1 MFPCLT
7 SCVSRY
13 PVLVAGNPGH
23 QERIKFM
30 FSSFKSKPCVDS
42 REVSISTAFPKADD
56 AWQDPGAIVGPHH
69 QAATTV
75 ALGGI
80 SSYKISECE
89 ISVL

>member
-1 MFPCLT
+1 MLPCLT

-23 QERIKFM
+23 QERIKLILF
-30 FSSFKSKPCVDS
+30 SFKSKPCVDS
-42 REVSISTAFPKADD
+42 REVSISTAFPKADN
-56 AWQDPGAIVGPHH
+56 ARQDPGAIVGPHH

-80 SSYKISECE
+80 SSYKMAQDIR
-89 ISVL
+89 V